1 MSIDATAV
9 IRQESERLVS
19 VLTATDPG
27 QKVPTCPDWT
37 ADDLLW
43 HVAEVHEFWTA
54 ILAAGATTED
64 EVMAIEEA
72 KQPRPDGREAVLE
85 RRTAATAA
93 LIAQLESHADE
104 DPAWF
109 WYSAVQGVG
118 ATRRMQIHES
128 TIHRVDAELT
138 AGVPVS
144 AIDAE
149 VAAAG
154 LDHVLQVMWPAAYE
168 WIPEWASLTPIAVVE
183 IRPEGG
189 DARWLGISRW
199 TGTRPR
205 DGQEFDVP
213 VGRLIEDAAEA
224 EQLPRSSATGSALAL
239 GLWAWGREQ
248 ALEKLAT
255 GAEEVSLEG
264 DPTALAALRALLSE
278 GHD

>member
-1 MSIDATAV
+1 MSIDAIAV

-19 VLTATDPG
+19 ALAAADPD
-27 QKVPTCPDWT
+27 QQVPTCPDWT

-54 ILAAGATTED
+54 ILAAGATTEE

-72 KQPRPDGREAVLE
+72 KPPRPDTRDAVLE
-85 RRTAATAA
+85 RRNAATAG
-93 LIAQLESHADE
+93 LIAQLESHADG

-138 AGVPVS
+138 AGIPVS
-144 AIDAE
+144 AIDPE
-149 VAAAG
+149 VAAAS
-154 LDHVLQVMWPAAYE
+154 LDHVLEVMWPAAYE
-168 WIPEWASLTPIAVVE
+168 WIPDWASLSPVAVIE

-189 DARWLGISRW
+189 TARRLGISRW
-199 TGTRPR
+199 SGTRPR

-213 VGRLIEDAAEA
+213 VGRLLEEAADAEG
-224 EQLPRSSATGSALAL
+224 LPRATASGSALAL
-239 GLWAWGREQ
+239 SLWAWGRPQ
-248 ALEKLAT
+248 ALENL
-255 GAEEVSLEG
+255 GAGPEEVSLEG
-264 DPTALAALRALLSE
+264 DPAACAALEALVGE